1 MFVDVVVV
9 ILVLVIPASP
19 WRVNLEDLS
28 LLPSRAGPWVSLPLA
43 GSWPLRVLQMSQ
55 CETGR
60 DEEGGARQ
68 NLRDPPQTPG
78 TNLL

>member
-28 LLPSRAGPWVSLPLA
+28 LLPSRAGPWVTLA
-43 GSWPLRVLQMSQ
+43 PEWVLQMSQ
-55 CETGR
+55 CGAGR
-60 DEEGGARQ
+60 DEEGRARQ
-68 NLRDPPQTPG
+68 NLRDPPQTAG